1 MYSIENLE
9 KELNTKELKSLYLFF
24 GEEKYLIE
32 TNTKKIKNIFGEAI
46 KGINYVQIDETNI
59 STIISEIETPSFG
72 YNKKLIIAKNTGLIK
87 KE

>member
-32 TNTKKIKNIFGEAI
+32 TNTKK
-46 KGINYVQIDETNI
+46 
-59 STIISEIETPSFG
+59 
-72 YNKKLIIAKNTGLIK
+72 NKKHFWRSH
-87 KE
+87 